1 MNRVAVALALLLSC
15 SLTTAEPAAKAALSE
30 ADAAKLRH
38 AAGLLDAYRGDDA
51 SPLET
56 ARTELDAIVAANPHH
71 APAWRELARY
81 RMMSGHVGG
90 GDFAP
95 GALEAADEALGKAIA
110 SDPAYAAA
118 YVLRGQ
124 LYRLMKRPEDAI
136 AALKKA
142 ESLGSD
148 DPWLHNNWADLLL
161 DQGKFIEAGE
171 HYRKVADD
179 DKAPLKARLAATEGL
194 IEFHLDAGELDRA
207 DAMFRR
213 LVALEP
219 GSARGHTAY
228 AQFLLCQREDYDGA
242 IARARAGLALENQ
255 EATRYWLAAA
265 LYRRWAQ
272 AIVVDARPEAGKAA
286 FAEAQAIFPGVAEVA
301 ANAATCPA
309 LDFVAQAYAEQ
320 AKSEAAPAKD
330 VAATTPSH

>member
-1 MNRVAVALALLLSC
+1 MNRAAVALALLVFC
-15 SLTTAEPAAKAALSE
+15 SVAAAGPAGKAALSD

-38 AAGLLDAYRGDDA
+38 AVGLLDAYRGDDA
-51 SPLET
+51 GPLEA
-56 ARTELDAIVAANPHH
+56 ARTELADVVKANPRY

-81 RMMSGHVGG
+81 RMMSGHSNGA
-90 GDFAP
+90 DFAP
-95 GALEAADEALGKAIA
+95 GSLESADEALAKAID
-110 SDPAYAAA
+110 SDPGYAAA

-124 LYRLMKRPEDAI
+124 LYRLMKRPADAA

-161 DQGKFIEAGE
+161 DEGKFVEAGE

-179 DKAPLKARLAATEGL
+179 AAAPLKARLAATEGL
-194 IEFHLDAGELDRA
+194 IEFYVSGGDIAHA
-207 DAMFRR
+207 DEMFRR

-219 GSARGHTAY
+219 NSARGHTAY
-228 AQFLLCQREDYDGA
+228 AQFLLCQRDDDEGA
-242 IARARAGLALENQ
+242 IARAREGLRVENQ

-272 AIVVDARPEAGKAA
+272 AVVVDEEPEAGKAS
-286 FAEAQAIFPGVAEVA
+286 FAEAQAIFPGVDEVA
-301 ANAATCPA
+301 ANAASCPG
-309 LDFVAQAYAEQ
+309 LDVVAQAVSKQQKEGD
-320 AKSEAAPAKD
+320 AAPKD
-330 VAATTPSH
+330 H

>member
-1 MNRVAVALALLLSC
+1 MNRIAVALALLLSC
-15 SLTTAEPAAKAALSE
+15 PLAAAAPAAKAVLSD

-38 AAGLLDAYRGDDA
+38 AASVLDAYRGDDA
-51 SPLET
+51 RPLEA
-56 ARTELDAIVAANPHH
+56 ARVELDQVVEANPRY

-81 RMMSGHVGG
+81 RMMSGHTGG

-124 LYRLMKRPEDAI
+124 LYRLMKRPDDAV

-142 ESLGSD
+142 ERLGSD

-161 DQGKFIEAGE
+161 EQGRIDEASA

-179 DKAPLKARLAATEGL
+179 PHANVKAKMAALEGL
-194 IEFHLDAGELDRA
+194 IEYGTATGDLVQTDAWH
-207 DAMFRR
+207 RR
-213 LVALEP
+213 LLALDP
-219 GSARGHTAY
+219 ASARSRTGY
-228 AQFLLCQREDYDGA
+228 AQFLLCERDDPTAA
-242 IARARAGLALENQ
+242 IARAREGLALQNQ
-255 EATRYWLAAA
+255 DAGRYWLAAA

-272 AIVVDARPEAGKAA
+272 AVVDGRADEGKAA
-286 FAEAQAIFPGVAEVA
+286 FAEAQAIFPGIDEVA
-301 ANAATCPA
+301 ANAATCA
-309 LDFVAQAYAEQ
+309 SLAVVARAMEMERSAG
-320 AKSEAAPAKD
+320 SDGAPKD
-330 VAATTPSH
+330 H